1 VGLCPC
7 DGGLILAAAFQF
19 FAVFMLPTQMHQR
32 YILPAAVLLAL
43 VAPLSPRARTLFVVL
58 AVTATLNQGLDL
70 GRAVLDH
77 AVQADPSRFADP
89 PSIRMAIRNT
99 ATVVALVHVGVL
111 AWWTAVYRRE
121 LAALAERP
129 ASDAR

>member
-1 VGLCPC
+1 
-7 DGGLILAAAFQF
+7 
-19 FAVFMLPTQMHQR
+19 
-32 YILPAAVLLAL
+32 VLLAL
-43 VAPLSPRARTLFVVL
+43 VAPLSPRSRTLFVVL

-77 AVQADPSRFADP
+77 AVQVDPARFADP
-89 PSIRMAIRNT
+89 PSIRMAIRNV
-99 ATVVALVHVGVL
+99 ATGVALVHVGVL

-129 ASDAR
+129 ASDSR